1 MAAGEGRVHETDE
14 ALLTRLRAGDAS
26 AFEAV
31 VWKYQRDLYRLA
43 YRFTRNME
51 DAKDLA
57 QEAFLR
63 AYRALPRFDGR
74 SSVYTW
80 LYRITLN
87 LCLNHRRGRTPE
99 GTAEAAG
106 VADPAPGALEALAGA
121 EREAAVAAAIASLP
135 PQQRTTVILRVQ
147 EGLPHKAI
155 VEILECSERT
165 VKANFF
171 HAIRNL
177 RERLRGYG
185 AEEGCEAVR

>member
-1 MAAGEGRVHETDE
+1 VHETEE
-14 ALLTRLRAGDAS
+14 ALLVRLRAGDGS

-31 VWKYQRDLYRLA
+31 VRTYQRELYRLA

-74 SSVYTW
+74 SSLYTW

-99 GTAEAAG
+99 GMAEAAG
-106 VADPAPGALEALAGA
+106 LADQAPGALEALTGA
-121 EREAAVAAAIASLP
+121 ERQAAVAAAIASLP
-135 PQQRTTVILRVQ
+135 PQQRATVILRVQ

-155 VEILECSERT
+155 AEILECSEGT

-171 HAIRNL
+171 HAVRNL
-177 RERLRGYG
+177 RQRLQEYG
-185 AEEGCEAVR
+185 AGEGCDALR